1 MDAQLPGAFGAVFRL
16 SLAGAWSDAGTA
28 PFRASVISQGL
39 DCWVQLTLRRDEADA
54 LRAAVERAADGWSAD
69 FEADGGGL
77 ELSFRPQGPGRIAL
91 RLRLSGW
98 SPAPYAVEAS
108 LSAADGDLRA
118 MRAAMG

>member
-16 SLAGAWSDAGTA
+16 SLAGAWSDAGAA

-39 DCWVQLTLRRDEADA
+39 DCWVQLTLRRDELDA
-54 LRAAVERAADGWSAD
+54 LRAAVERAAEGRSGDFDASA
-69 FEADGGGL
+69 GGL
-77 ELSFRPQGPGRIAL
+77 EMSFRPQGQGRAAV

-108 LSAADGDLRA
+108 LSVAADDLRA